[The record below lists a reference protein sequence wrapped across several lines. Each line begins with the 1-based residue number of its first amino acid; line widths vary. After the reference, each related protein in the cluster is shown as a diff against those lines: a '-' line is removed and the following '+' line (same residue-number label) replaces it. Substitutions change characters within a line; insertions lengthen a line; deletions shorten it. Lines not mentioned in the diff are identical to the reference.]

1 MAEEYD
7 GIIIGAGP
15 NGLTVAAYLAKA
27 GLKILVLEK
36 NFEAGGGL
44 ATEQVTLPGFLHNT
58 HAVYMPMVDYAPPL
72 QGLRRILDQ
81 RLRPGIRVSIAR
93 DGMPFAD
100 GSSLRLYRDVD
111 KTCESIARNS
121 PKDAETYRRI
131 ADRYQGAHRRLP
143 RTCHVR
149 GGQAGLRADGDAP
162 ADRCGAGNHRTHR
175 KDSTGHQS
183 TNSSRT
189 TR

>member
-1 MAEEYD
+1 MATEYD

-72 QGLRRILDQ
+72 RDLRVLDQGLRPRVRFSLPGHGHAVQ
-81 RLRPGIRVSIAR
+81 RRLVPPVVSGRGEDVSINCAVFSEGR
-93 DGMPFAD
+93 GNV
-100 GSSLRLYRDVD
+100 SS
-111 KTCESIARNS
+111 
-121 PKDAETYRRI
+121 
-131 ADRYQGAHRRLP
+131 DRGPISCAHR
-143 RTCHVR
+143 
-149 GGQAGLRADGDAP
+149 
-162 ADRCGAGNHRTHR
+162 
-175 KDSTGHQS
+175 
-183 TNSSRT
+183 
-189 TR
+189 